1 MVVYGETY
9 AEVLQPL
16 KLAYGELRVV
26 HHGSLRDLQ
35 LHALWG
41 QTRLPQDLGETMG
54 YTEEELVG
62 KTDFEVCPNDLA
74 ERY

>member
-1 MVVYGETY
+1 M
-9 AEVLQPL
+9 
-16 KLAYGELRVV
+16 
-26 HHGSLRDLQ
+26 
-35 LHALWG
+35 
-41 QTRLPQDLGETMG
+41 MG